1 VKRYRRLRRL
11 VPDAELLRR
20 RASGATL
27 RQLAADYDVAHTTL
41 GRYFGRPAIAK
52 ELRELRQSER
62 REALARRAEERQL
75 LRKMRQDAKAQVELE
90 AERAVKRAILA
101 ERRAARGRPR
111 SDHEAWLDERDAR
124 EPLTRADL
132 HSHDALA
139 AEAVAAGGGLQ
150 GVVEASGLGTL
161 ANVGRSIDPA
171 ILVRAIRNDAAAK
184 ARASPVQAPLRRLVP
199 DAELMRRQAA
209 GESLRQLA
217 PDYSVNHTTLSRYFR
232 RPEVT
237 KQLRDARRPRRAEV
251 TLVTLQPAA
260 SGDTARRTQAAN
272 ACWPT

>member
-132 HSHDALA
+132 HTQADALA

-150 GVVEASGLGTL
+150 GVVEATGLGTL
-161 ANVGRSIDPA
+161 ANVVRSIDPA
-171 ILVRAIRNDAAAK
+171 ILVRAIKNDAATK
-184 ARASPVQAPLRRLVP
+184 ARAAPVREPLRRLVP
-199 DAELMRRQAA
+199 DAELMRRRAA

-217 PDYSVNHTTLSRYFR
+217 VDYGVTHTTLGRYFQ
-232 RPEVT
+232 RPDVT
-237 KQLRDARRPRRAEV
+237 KQLDEARGNV
-251 TLVTLQPAA
+251 
-260 SGDTARRTQAAN
+260 
-272 ACWPT
+272 PTE